1 MKVLYIYK
9 IEIKFSDV
17 YICCNAIKWRR
28 ELLQVVL
35 YHGKKL
41 PKFCRWHKGIG
52 NFWGKIHM
60 DCNPTKQNNLVK
72 KKYYWFESS
81 KNYFAYS
88 LNQIALKESAR
99 KPWRF
104 WSCKS
109 KDLRK
114 KNFYVFEFS
123 RSSMKFLYF
132 SKKNLNSTEG
142 VGWFVYWLTRE

>member
-1 MKVLYIYK
+1 
-9 IEIKFSDV
+9 
-17 YICCNAIKWRR
+17 
-28 ELLQVVL
+28 
-35 YHGKKL
+35 L
-41 PKFCRWHKGIG
+41 PKFCRWQKG
-52 NFWGKIHM
+52 NSWGKIHM

-72 KKYYWFESS
+72 KNYYWFESS

-88 LNQIALKESAR
+88 LNQIALKESVR

-132 SKKNLNSTEG
+132 SKKKKIHGRS
-142 VGWFVYWLTRE
+142 WLICILID